1 MPAPGDAC
9 RSRERDATRPFHF
22 TGSRPLTRRNEPEPL
37 TPPYMNRKNLQL
49 LFGVSL
55 ALTLVL
61 SLAAQTPGT
70 GTITGHV
77 FNSVNKEYVRDA
89 EVHVEGTNITVPT
102 ENGGYFSL
110 ARVPA
115 GKVTVTVTYTG
126 LAPTTA
132 EIDLTPRDTPAHH
145 LQIPA

>member
-9 RSRERDATRPFHF
+9 RSPERDATRPFHF

-37 TPPYMNRKNLQL
+37 TPPCMNRKNLQL

-110 ARVPA
+110 APWPPA
-115 GKVTVTVTYTG
+115 KRPLPATYT
-126 LAPTTA
+126 LLPPT
-132 EIDLTPRDTPAHH
+132 P
-145 LQIPA
+145 